1 MFFSHFTLVINYN
14 DINGDSK
21 YDSFNQCLRQ
31 KGSDLMLFGKEAV
44 AAGLSHSPTAV
55 KIN

>member
-31 KGSDLMLFGKEAV
+31 KGSDLMLFGKE
-44 AAGLSHSPTAV
+44 GCGSWSETDRLE
-55 KIN
+55 